1 MYKRTILKNKNTAGE
16 KIKKTK
22 VKQKYI
28 LCWKNKT
35 EKKKNQPTFTIPSD
49 IMSMLLSEEE
59 ALTESTSQL

>member
-35 EKKKNQPTFTIPSD
+35 EKKKKPTYFYYTFRYNEHVTVRGRGSH
-49 IMSMLLSEEE
+49 
-59 ALTESTSQL
+59 

>member
-35 EKKKNQPTFTIPSD
+35 EKKKTN
-49 IMSMLLSEEE
+49 LL
-59 ALTESTSQL
+59 LLYLQI

>member
-35 EKKKNQPTFTIPSD
+35 EKKKKTYFYYTFRYNEHVTVRGRGSH
-49 IMSMLLSEEE
+49 
-59 ALTESTSQL
+59 